1 MIQLFRRFFR
11 GIFPLL
17 LGVAAFQS
25 VQAVFNIVLPKISA
39 DLIDDGVIRGNTA
52 YIWRSGGWMVAAAIA
67 QLLSALAGLYFG
79 TKAAAAF
86 GRQVRHDLFHKVTGF
101 SAREVG
107 RFGAA
112 SLSTR
117 VTNDVQQVQ
126 LALLMLCNTAVAAPV
141 TAAFGITMAFRQ
153 DAGVTW
159 VLVAAVAV
167 LLMSVAALFRIAGSA
182 FRAMQERLD
191 GVHRVLREQVIGI
204 RVIRAFSREPT
215 ERRRFQE
222 VNIELTD
229 AALSTGRFLAVLM
242 PVVLLVQNLATV
254 VLVWLGGRSVSD
266 GDLTIGGLFAFL
278 GYIAQVLAAVM
289 MATFTIVQVP
299 RAAVAGRRI
308 IEVLDTEPSVRTPP
322 KPASQVPRRGL
333 LQFRG
338 VEFGYPGAHL
348 PVLRDISLTA
358 GPGERIAVVG
368 STGAGKTT
376 LLSLIPRLFDST
388 RGAVL
393 VDGTDVTDFDP
404 FDLRQRIGLVPQKPY
419 LFAGTVASNLRYG
432 KPDATAAEMWLALEI
447 AQARDFVEHL
457 PGGLDAPVTQG
468 GMNFSGGQRQRLAI
482 ARAVVRRPDIYL
494 FDDAFSALDLATD
507 ARLRAALDPHTT
519 DATVL
524 IVAQRISTVI
534 DADQILVLDNGHAVG
549 LGTHSELLA
558 TCPTYVEIVD
568 SQQLTEQ
575 APA

>member
-1 MIQLFRRFFR
+1 MITLFRRFLPS
-11 GIFPLL
+11 ILPLL

-25 VQAVFNIVLPKISA
+25 VQAVLNIVLPKISA
-39 DLIDDGVIRGNTA
+39 HVIDDGVLRGDTA
-52 YIWRSGGWMVAAAIA
+52 YIWRTGGWMAAAA
-67 QLLSALAGLYFG
+67 LGQLLSALAGLYFG
-79 TKAAAAF
+79 TKAATAF

-107 RFGAA
+107 RYGAS

-167 LLMSVAALFRIAGSA
+167 LLTAVAALFRIAGPA

-204 RVIRAFSREPT
+204 RVIRAFTREPT
-215 ERRRFQE
+215 ERSRFRE
-222 VNIELTD
+222 VNAELTD
-229 AALSTGRFLAVLM
+229 AALATGRFLAVLM
-242 PVVLLVQNLATV
+242 PIVLLVQNLATV
-254 VLVWLGGRSVSD
+254 VVLWFGAKSVSS
-266 GDLTIGGLFAFL
+266 GDLTVGGLFAFL

-289 MATFTIVQVP
+289 MATFTIVQTP
-299 RAAVAGRRI
+299 RAAVSGQRI
-308 IEVLDTEPSVRTPP
+308 IEVLDTEPSVQPP
-322 KPASQVPRRGL
+322 AGLVRQVPRRGL
-333 LQFRG
+333 LELRG

-348 PVLRDISLTA
+348 PVLRDISLA
-358 GPGERIAVVG
+358 AAPGQRVAIVG

-376 LLSLIPRLFDST
+376 LVNLVPRLFDAT
-388 RGAVL
+388 RGSVL
-393 VDGTDVTDFDP
+393 VDGTDVRDFDP
-404 FDLRQRIGLVPQKPY
+404 LDLRGRIGLVPQRPY
-419 LFAGTVASNLRYG
+419 LFAGTVATNLRYG
-432 KPDATAAEMWLALEI
+432 KPDATESELWLALEI
-447 AQARDFVEHL
+447 AQARGFVEQL
-457 PGGLDAPVTQG
+457 PQGLDAPVSQG
-468 GMNFSGGQRQRLAI
+468 GANLSGGQRQRLAI

-507 ARLRAALDPHTT
+507 ARLRAALEPHTT
-519 DATVL
+519 EATVL
-524 IVAQRISTVI
+524 IVAQRISTVV
-534 DADQILVLDNGHAVG
+534 DADQILVLDDGHAVG

-558 TCPTYVEIVD
+558 SCPTYVEIVD
-568 SQQLTEQ
+568 SQQLTEE